1 MVLIPPGEF
10 EMGSSEEDVTR
21 LLAEAKQ
28 QNAPPWYGERV
39 PAEAPKHRVKITK
52 AFYLGVCEVTQEQ
65 YLRLM
70 GSNPSKFQGNLNRPV
85 EQVDWPNAVEFCR
98 KLSELPPEKAAG
110 AVYRLPTEAEW
121 EYACRAGTTTRYS
134 FGDNVAM
141 LDRYAWWSANS
152 GGSTQAVA
160 QLLPNA
166 FGLFDMHGSLWEWC
180 ADWYD
185 ASYYSTSPTNDPLGP
200 ASGEFRILRGGFR
213 TDDPARLRAAYRYGH
228 HPDRRNNAYGFRVA
242 MTLAP

>member
-1 MVLIPPGEF
+1 M
-10 EMGSSEEDVTR
+10 
-21 LLAEAKQ
+21 
-28 QNAPPWYGERV
+28 
-39 PAEAPKHRVKITK
+39 
-52 AFYLGVCEVTQEQ
+52 LGRE
-65 YLRLM
+65 
-70 GSNPSKFQGNLNRPV
+70 
-85 EQVDWPNAVEFCR
+85 NAVEFCR
-98 KLSELPPEKAAG
+98 RLSELPPEKAAG

-213 TDDPARLRAAYRYGH
+213 ADDPARLRAAYRYGH
-228 HPDRRNNAYGFRVA
+228 HPDRRNSAYGFRVA